1 MDLPY
6 TVNPCNGALPQSSNT
21 TGLPETEVFSN
32 LNSNKANKN
41 ITSIRCGWGQG
52 SKYAY
57 FQMSKETGDV
67 FLPFLC
73 IPTNDGSWT
82 IGVHSV
88 TNRLIFQYEVDGN
101 YYKYYLTPKTEKVL

>member
-1 MDLPY
+1 MDK
-6 TVNPCNGALPQSSNT
+6 NC
-21 TGLPETEVFSN
+21 

-73 IPTNDGSWT
+73 MPTNDGSWT

-88 TNRLIFQYEVDGN
+88 TNRLIFQYDVDGN

>member
-1 MDLPY
+1 
-6 TVNPCNGALPQSSNT
+6 
-21 TGLPETEVFSN
+21 
-32 LNSNKANKN
+32 
-41 ITSIRCGWGQG
+41 
-52 SKYAY
+52 
-57 FQMSKETGDV
+57 MSKETGDV